1 MRLDNAQF
9 FHKEYY
15 MNALVIVV
23 SEALRQVIM
32 ELFGYVVTYGKDI
45 EIAYGWD
52 KFARY
57 FIHIKEDGR
66 LVVDI
71 DSMTTNPQL
80 TRDNFI
86 EFLTAISDQESMVS
100 VCCDAVIDI
109 HGVPDWS
116 GYNSRL
122 IKREMAAAKRASTL
136 LQGKSPKKPVNPR
149 FKSKL
154 PKVGFVRGL
163 NHSDFTEPSQYP
175 VICRKDA
182 LTLPKLTRDQAR
194 WIECATLLAWYGDIE
209 SQLSGAMTW
218 FGPEAIE
225 TLVAHKDMILK
236 MAKQIQG
243 MKLSQGQ
250 LRYIKFTAC
259 CCAH

>member
-1 MRLDNAQF
+1 
-9 FHKEYY
+9 

-23 SEALRQVIM
+23 SEVLRQVLM
-32 ELFGYVVTYGKDI
+32 ELFGYVLIDGEEI
-45 EIAYGWD
+45 EVAYGWD

-57 FIHIKEDGR
+57 FIHVKEGGK

-71 DSMTTNPQL
+71 DSMSSNPQL

-86 EFLTAISDQESMVS
+86 EFLNAIGDQESMVS
-100 VCCDAVIDI
+100 VCCDAVIDV

-116 GYNSRL
+116 GYNARL
-122 IKREMAAAKRASTL
+122 IKREMTAAKRASTIA
-136 LQGKSPKKPVNPR
+136 QKKQPKKPANPR
-149 FKSKL
+149 FKSKM

-163 NHSDFTEPSQYP
+163 NHKDWTDPAQYP
-175 VICRKDA
+175 VVCRKDA

-209 SQLSGAMTW
+209 SQLNGAMTW

>member
-1 MRLDNAQF
+1 
-9 FHKEYY
+9 

-23 SEALRQVIM
+23 SEVLRQVLM
-32 ELFGYVVTYGKDI
+32 ELFGYVLIDGEEI
-45 EIAYGWD
+45 EVAYGWD

-57 FIHIKEDGR
+57 FIHVKEGGK

-71 DSMTTNPQL
+71 DSMSSNPQL

-86 EFLTAISDQESMVS
+86 EFLNAIGDQESMVS
-100 VCCDAVIDI
+100 VCCDAVIDV

-116 GYNSRL
+116 GYNARL
-122 IKREMAAAKRASTL
+122 IKREMTAAKRASTIA
-136 LQGKSPKKPVNPR
+136 QKKQPKKPANPR

-163 NHSDFTEPSQYP
+163 NHKDWTDPAQYP
-175 VICRKDA
+175 VVCRKDA

-209 SQLSGAMTW
+209 SQLNGAMTW

-225 TLVAHKDMILK
+225 TLVAHKAMILK

>member
-1 MRLDNAQF
+1 
-9 FHKEYY
+9 

-23 SEALRQVIM
+23 SEVLRQVLM
-32 ELFGYVVTYGKDI
+32 ELFGYVLIDGEEI
-45 EIAYGWD
+45 EVAYGWD

-57 FIHIKEDGR
+57 FIHVKEGGK

-86 EFLTAISDQESMVS
+86 EFLNAIGDQESMVS
-100 VCCDAVIDI
+100 VCCDAVIDV

-116 GYNSRL
+116 GYNARL
-122 IKREMAAAKRASTL
+122 IKREMTAAKRASTIA
-136 LQGKSPKKPVNPR
+136 QKKQPKKPANPR
-149 FKSKL
+149 FKSKM

-163 NHSDFTEPSQYP
+163 NHKDWTDPAQYP
-175 VICRKDA
+175 VMCRKDA

-194 WIECATLLAWYGDIE
+194 WIECAVLLSWYRDIE

>member
-1 MRLDNAQF
+1 
-9 FHKEYY
+9 

-23 SEALRQVIM
+23 SEVLRQVLM
-32 ELFGYVVTYGKDI
+32 ELFGYVLIDGEEI
-45 EIAYGWD
+45 EVAYGWD

-57 FIHIKEDGR
+57 FIHVKEGGK

-71 DSMTTNPQL
+71 DSMSSNPQL

-86 EFLTAISDQESMVS
+86 EFLNAIGDQESMVS
-100 VCCDAVIDI
+100 VCCDAVIDV

-116 GYNSRL
+116 GYNARL
-122 IKREMAAAKRASTL
+122 IKREMTAAKRASTIA
-136 LQGKSPKKPVNPR
+136 QKKQPKKPANPR

-163 NHSDFTEPSQYP
+163 NHKDWTDPAQYP
-175 VICRKDA
+175 VVCRKDA

-194 WIECATLLAWYGDIE
+194 WIECAVLLSWYRDIE

-236 MAKQIQG
+236 MAKQIQR